1 VSLVEAISI
10 YRKVINLMLII
21 KALIILKA
29 WIIDLPNNYLINVSN
44 SSYNNNKI
52 SLD

>member
-1 VSLVEAISI
+1 VSLIEAISVH
-10 YRKVINLMLII
+10 RKVINLMLII

-29 WIIDLPNNYLINVSN
+29 WVINLSGDYLINVSN